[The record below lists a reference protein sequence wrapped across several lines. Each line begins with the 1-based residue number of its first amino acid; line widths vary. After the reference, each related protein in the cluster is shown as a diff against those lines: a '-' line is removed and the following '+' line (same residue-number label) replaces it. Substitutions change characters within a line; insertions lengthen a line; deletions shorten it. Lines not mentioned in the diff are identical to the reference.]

1 METKAYLI
9 ILALVSAGSYFIGY
23 SNREIEVREV
33 IKEVVVEKEAEVKV
47 VTEWR
52 DRVVTKE
59 KIVHPDGTVEER
71 TIAESTALRNQL
83 HTKEK
88 ELAALKEQKKQE
100 ILSQKVTMFSVG
112 TQIPLKYPD
121 LLPKSIECCLGAS
134 VVIGVRLLGP
144 LWVEGG
150 FIPEDKSASIGVR
163 YEF

>member
-1 METKAYLI
+1 METKAYLT

-23 SNREIEVREV
+23 SNRKIEVQEV
-33 IKEVVVEKEAEVKV
+33 VKEVVIEKQAEEKV
-47 VTEWR
+47 VTRWR

-59 KIVHPDGTVEER
+59 RIIHPDGTKEER
-71 TIAESTALRNQL
+71 VITENLVMRQELQKKKAEI
-83 HTKEK
+83 E
-88 ELAALKEQKKQE
+88 ELKESQKKE